1 MSTITFDTL
10 KFTQRLEQAGF
21 PHDQAVAMVEAQ
33 KESLSE
39 IMDMQMATKSDI
51 KDIAKDVQ
59 GVHLKLTEHDGQ
71 FTLIKWMLGILIAG
85 VLSIV
90 LKTFF

>member
-1 MSTITFDTL
+1 MTTIAFDTL
-10 KFTQRLEQAGF
+10 KFTQRLEQAGI

-39 IMDMQMATKSDI
+39 IMEAHLATKL
-51 KDIAKDVQ
+51 DVQ
-59 GVHLKLTEHDGQ
+59 DVKIKQVEHDDQ
-71 FTLIKWMLGILIAG
+71 FALIKWMLGILIAG

-90 LKTFF
+90 VKTFF

>member
-1 MSTITFDTL
+1 MTTITFDTL
-10 KFTQRLEQAGF
+10 KFTQRLEQAGI

-39 IMDMQMATKSDI
+39 IMEAHLATKL
-51 KDIAKDVQ
+51 DVQ
-59 GVHLKLTEHDGQ
+59 DVKIKQVEHDGQ
-71 FTLIKWMLGILIAG
+71 FALIKWMLGILVAG

-90 LKTFF
+90 IKTFF

>member
-1 MSTITFDTL
+1 MTTITFDTL

-39 IMDMQMATKSDI
+39 IMEAHIATKM
-51 KDIAKDVQ
+51 DVQ
-59 GVHLKLTEHDGQ
+59 DVKIKQIEHDGQ
-71 FTLIKWMLGILIAG
+71 FTLLKWMLGILIAG
-85 VLSIV
+85 VMSIV
-90 LKTFF
+90 IKTFF

>member
-1 MSTITFDTL
+1 MTTITFDTL
-10 KFTQRLEQAGF
+10 KFTQRLEKAGI

-39 IMDMQMATKSDI
+39 IMEAHLATKL
-51 KDIAKDVQ
+51 DVQ
-59 GVHLKLTEHDGQ
+59 DVKIKQVEHDGQ
-71 FTLIKWMLGILIAG
+71 FALIKWMLGILIAG

-90 LKTFF
+90 VKSFF

>member
-1 MSTITFDTL
+1 
-10 KFTQRLEQAGF
+10 LEQAGF

-51 KDIAKDVQ
+51 AKDIQ

>member
-1 MSTITFDTL
+1 MTTITFDTL
-10 KFTQRLEQAGF
+10 KFTQRLERAGI

-39 IMDMQMATKSDI
+39 IMEAHLATKF
-51 KDIAKDVQ
+51 DVQ
-59 GVHLKLTEHDGQ
+59 DVKIKQVEHDGQ
-71 FTLIKWMLGILIAG
+71 FALIKWMLGILVAG

-90 LKTFF
+90 VKTFF

>member
-1 MSTITFDTL
+1 MTTITFDTL
-10 KFTQRLEQAGF
+10 KFTQRLERAGI

-39 IMDMQMATKSDI
+39 IMEAHLATKL
-51 KDIAKDVQ
+51 DVQ
-59 GVHLKLTEHDGQ
+59 DVKIKQVEHDGQ
-71 FTLIKWMLGILIAG
+71 FALIKWMLGILVAG

-90 LKTFF
+90 VKTFF